1 MDYIH
6 TPVRRC
12 CNYVAATNCRYF
24 SLFFIIGDPNLL
36 LSVVIPLLNEEEN
49 IPLLYEE
56 LKEVLGSLKEEHE
69 IIFIDDGSTDRSL
82 DLLRDIQRKDRHV
95 VVVNFRKNFGQTA
108 AMAAGFDYAS
118 GDVIITM
125 DADLQNDPRDIPQL
139 LEQIKAGNDVVTGWR
154 YDRKDAFI
162 NRRLP
167 SIIANKIISKTT
179 GVNLH
184 DYGCTLKAFRRE
196 VIKNVK
202 LYGEMHR
209 FIPAIASGMGI
220 DFTEV
225 KVNHRARRFGSSKYG
240 ISRTIRVVLD
250 LMTVKFLLSYSTR
263 PIQVFGLLGVISG
276 GLGFLIALVMTF
288 QRQFFG
294 VPLSDRPLLFLAVL
308 LIFIGI
314 QFVSLG
320 LVAELQ
326 ARTYHESQN
335 KPIYHV
341 KNIYQTEA
349 PETVVRESDDHK

>member
-1 MDYIH
+1 
-6 TPVRRC
+6 
-12 CNYVAATNCRYF
+12 
-24 SLFFIIGDPNLL
+24 LL

-56 LKEVLGSLKEEHE
+56 LNEVLPGLGCQYE
-69 IIFIDDGSTDRSL
+69 ILFIDDGSKDKSL
-82 DLLRDIQRKDRHV
+82 PILRAIQEKDSHV
-95 VVVNFRKNFGQTA
+95 VVVSFRKNFGQTA
-108 AMAAGFDYAS
+108 AMAAGFDYAE

-125 DADLQNDPRDIPQL
+125 DADLQNDPHDIPKL
-139 LEQIKAGNDVVTGWR
+139 LEEIEAGNDVVTGWR
-154 YDRKDAFI
+154 FDRKDAFI

-184 DYGCTLKAFRRE
+184 DYGCTLKAFRKE

-225 KVNHRARRFGSSKYG
+225 KVNHRPRRFGTSKYG
-240 ISRTIRVVLD
+240 ISRTIRVILD
-250 LMTVKFLLSYSTR
+250 LMTVKFLLSYATR
-263 PIQVFGLLGVISG
+263 PIQVFGMMGFVCG
-276 GLGFLIALVMTF
+276 GIGFLIALVMTF
-288 QRQFFG
+288 QRQFLG

-314 QFVSLG
+314 QFISLG
-320 LVAELQ
+320 LIAELQ

-335 KPIYHV
+335 KPVYYV
-341 KNIYQTEA
+341 KIVHRSGKEGGTGKE
-349 PETVVRESDDHK
+349 VDDSQ

>member
-1 MDYIH
+1 
-6 TPVRRC
+6 
-12 CNYVAATNCRYF
+12 
-24 SLFFIIGDPNLL
+24 LL
-36 LSVVIPLLNEEEN
+36 LSVVIPLLNEEET
-49 IPLLYEE
+49 IPYLYDE
-56 LKEVLGSLKEEHE
+56 LNEVMGTIDADYEL
-69 IIFIDDGSTDRSL
+69 IFIDDGSTDKSP
-82 DLLRDIQRKDRHV
+82 LLLKELQEKDDHV

-108 AMAAGFDYAS
+108 AMAAGFDYAL

-125 DADLQNDPRDIPQL
+125 DADLQNDPHDIPLL
-139 LEQIKAGNDVVTGWR
+139 LEKISEGNDVVTGWR

-184 DYGCTLKAFRRE
+184 DYGCTLKAFRKE

-225 KVNHRARRFGSSKYG
+225 KVNHRPRRFGTSKYG

-250 LMTVKFLLSYSTR
+250 LLTVKFLLSYATR
-263 PIQVFGLLGVISG
+263 PIQVFGLMGVICG
-276 GLGFLIALVMTF
+276 GIGFLIALIMTF
-288 QRQFFG
+288 QRQFMG

-314 QFVSLG
+314 QFISLG
-320 LVAELQ
+320 LIAELQ
-326 ARTYHESQN
+326 ARTYHESQS
-335 KPIYHV
+335 KPIYFV
-341 KNIYQTEA
+341 KDVLRSTPDEKE
-349 PETVVRESDDHK
+349 PEKEIDASC